1 MAKSEVVCV
10 CVLRSRRRSHPHP
23 PPLQSLPSD
32 TVLCPYVDILASYNG
47 GVHWAAGQGSV
58 PVYYTAPIKA
68 VPIYSSAL
76 AAVVWP
82 QTLNN
87 ARISMASTLLSA
99 VDSSTYYESAYD
111 SLDVGAG
118 KDLASA
124 AMIKAVTDNQA
135 KLLLMGCVA
144 GAAAGR
150 PLAAARSCVW
160 SLPCSCRVPASCP
173 PAGMCL

>member
-1 MAKSEVVCV
+1 MTPRPS
-10 CVLRSRRRSHPHP
+10 SHDRPAAP

-32 TVLCPYVDILASYNG
+32 AAVCPYVDILASYNG

-58 PVYYTAPIKA
+58 PVFYTAPIKA

-99 VDSSTYYESAYD
+99 VDSSTYIESAYD
-111 SLDVGAG
+111 SLDVGTG
-118 KDLASA
+118 KDLASQ
-124 AMIKAVTDNQA
+124 AMIKAVTSNQA
-135 KLLLMGCVA
+135 KLLLMGCV
-144 GAAAGR
+144 GVQ
-150 PLAAARSCVW
+150 PLALHVVSPTRVCASACRAPAPCVAG
-160 SLPCSCRVPASCP
+160 CAVPERAK
-173 PAGMCL
+173 